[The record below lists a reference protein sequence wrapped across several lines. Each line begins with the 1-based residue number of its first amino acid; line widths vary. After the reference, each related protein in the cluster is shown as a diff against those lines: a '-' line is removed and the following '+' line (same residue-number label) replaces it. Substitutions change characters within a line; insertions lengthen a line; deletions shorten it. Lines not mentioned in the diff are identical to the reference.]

1 MSQVGL
7 EKFVFFERVDDLEV
21 NVKRQVPLMQS
32 LFISE
37 LYKKVL
43 KEILVR
49 RLLVLRLIFSA
60 RVPTLFRFY
69 HAKVQEHSNGVNIM
83 DLAQFRQ
90 VQYLLSAVG
99 LVDDELVQC

>member
-7 EKFVFFERVDDLEV
+7 EQFVFFERVDDLEV
-21 NVKRQVPLMQS
+21 NVKRQVPLMQF

-37 LYKKVL
+37 LNKKVL

-49 RLLVLRLIFSA
+49 RLLMFRLIFSA
-60 RVPTLFRFY
+60 RVPPPVRFY

-83 DLAQFRQ
+83 DLAQFWQ
-90 VQYLLSAVG
+90 VEFLLSAVG
-99 LVDDELVQC
+99 LVDDELVQS